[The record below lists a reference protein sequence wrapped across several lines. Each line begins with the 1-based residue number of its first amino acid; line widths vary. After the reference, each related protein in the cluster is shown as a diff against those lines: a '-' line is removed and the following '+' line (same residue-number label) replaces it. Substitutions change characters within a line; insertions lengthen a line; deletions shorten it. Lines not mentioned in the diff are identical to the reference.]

1 MPITLGDVT
10 LEYKS
15 LPLLL
20 REDGTA
26 QVTVRKGYMR
36 EGEFVE
42 IERKTVDVTADDVS
56 AVLDANPTPKLTR
69 RDDLSLA
76 LYTAMVQL
84 GHVEAGEIS

>member
-1 MPITLGDVT
+1 MPITLDAVT

-20 REDGTA
+20 REDGSA
-26 QVTVRKGYMR
+26 SVTLRKGYMR
-36 EGEFVE
+36 NGQF
-42 IERKTVDVTADDVS
+42 IETERSTVDVTADDVS

-76 LYTAMVQL
+76 LYTSMVQL

>member
-1 MPITLGDVT
+1 MPITLDAVT

-20 REDGTA
+20 REDGSA
-26 QVTVRKGYMR
+26 IVTLRKGYMR
-36 EGEFVE
+36 NGQF
-42 IERKTVDVTADDVS
+42 IETERSTFDVTADDVS

-76 LYTAMVQL
+76 LYTRLVSL
-84 GHVEAGEIS
+84 GLVEAGAIS

>member
-1 MPITLGDVT
+1 MPITLGEVT

-36 EGEFVE
+36 DGQFIE
-42 IERKTVDVTADDVS
+42 IERKTVDCDAASVS
-56 AVLDANPTPKLTR
+56 EILDSEPIGKLTR

-76 LYTAMVQL
+76 LYAAMVQL

>member
-1 MPITLGDVT
+1 MPITLGEVT

-36 EGEFVE
+36 EGAFVE
-42 IERKTVDVTADDVS
+42 IERKTVDCDAASVS
-56 AVLDANPTPKLTR
+56 AILDSEPIGKLSR

-76 LYTAMVQL
+76 LYAAMVQL
-84 GHVEAGEIS
+84 GHVEAGAIS

>member
-1 MPITLGDVT
+1 MPITLDTVT

-20 REDGTA
+20 REDGSA
-26 QVTVRKGYMR
+26 IVTLRKGYMR
-36 EGEFVE
+36 NGQF
-42 IERKTVDVTADDVS
+42 IETERSTVDVTADDVS

-76 LYTAMVQL
+76 LYTSMVQL

>member
-1 MPITLGDVT
+1 MPITLDTVT

-26 QVTVRKGYMR
+26 SVTLRKGYMR
-36 EGEFVE
+36 NGQF
-42 IERKTVDVTADDVS
+42 IETERSTVDVTVDDVS

-76 LYTAMVQL
+76 LYAAMVQL

>member
-1 MPITLGDVT
+1 MPITLGEVT

-20 REDGTA
+20 REDGSA
-26 QVTVRKGYMR
+26 SVTLRKGYMR
-36 EGEFVE
+36 NGQF
-42 IERKTVDVTADDVS
+42 IETERSTVDVTADDVS

-76 LYTAMVQL
+76 LYTSMVQL

>member
-1 MPITLGDVT
+1 MPITLDTVT

-20 REDGTA
+20 REDGSA
-26 QVTVRKGYMR
+26 SVTLRKGYMR
-36 EGEFVE
+36 NGQF
-42 IERKTVDVTADDVS
+42 IETERSTVDVTADDVS

-76 LYTAMVQL
+76 LYTRVVSL
-84 GHVEAGEIS
+84 GLVEAGAIS

>member
-1 MPITLGDVT
+1 MPITLGEVT

-26 QVTVRKGYMR
+26 QVTMRKGYMR
-36 EGEFVE
+36 DGQFIE
-42 IERKTVDVTADDVS
+42 IERKTVDVSADVVS
-56 AVLDANPTPKLTR
+56 AILDASPTPTLTR

-76 LYTAMVQL
+76 IYAAMVQL
-84 GHVEAGEIS
+84 GHVEAGAIS

>member
-1 MPITLGDVT
+1 MPITLDSVT

-26 QVTVRKGYMR
+26 QVVMRKGYVLD
-36 EGEFVE
+36 GSFIE
-42 IERKTVDVTADDVS
+42 ISRQTLEISAEDVS
-56 AVLDANPTPKLTR
+56 AVLDAEPLGKMTR

-76 LYTAMVQL
+76 LYTRLVQL
-84 GHVEAGEIS
+84 GLVEAGAVS

>member
-1 MPITLGDVT
+1 MPITLGEVT

-26 QVTVRKGYMR
+26 SVTLRKGYMR
-36 EGEFVE
+36 NGQF
-42 IERKTVDVTADDVS
+42 IETERSTVDVTADDVS

-76 LYTAMVQL
+76 LYTRLVSL
-84 GHVEAGEIS
+84 GLVEAGAIS

>member
-36 EGEFVE
+36 DGQFVE
-42 IERKTVDVTADDVS
+42 IERKTVDCDAVSVS
-56 AVLDANPTPKLTR
+56 AILDSEPIGKLTR

-76 LYTAMVQL
+76 LYAAMVQL

>member
-1 MPITLGDVT
+1 MPITLGEVT

-36 EGEFVE
+36 DGQFIE
-42 IERKTVDVTADDVS
+42 IERKTVDCDVASVS
-56 AVLDANPTPKLTR
+56 AILDSEPIGKLTR

-76 LYTAMVQL
+76 LYAAMVQL

>member
-1 MPITLGDVT
+1 MPITLGEVT

-36 EGEFVE
+36 DEQFVE
-42 IERKTVDVTADDVS
+42 IERKTVDCDAASVS
-56 AVLDANPTPKLTR
+56 AILDSEPIGKLTR

-76 LYTAMVQL
+76 LYAAMVQL

>member
-20 REDGTA
+20 REDGSA
-26 QVTVRKGYMR
+26 SVTLRKGYMR
-36 EGEFVE
+36 NGQF
-42 IERKTVDVTADDVS
+42 IETERSTVDVTADDVS

-76 LYTAMVQL
+76 LYTRVVSL
-84 GHVEAGEIS
+84 GLVEAGAIS

>member
-20 REDGTA
+20 REDGSA
-26 QVTVRKGYMR
+26 SVTLRKGYMR
-36 EGEFVE
+36 NGQF
-42 IERKTVDVTADDVS
+42 IETERSTVDVTADDVS
-56 AVLDANPTPKLTR
+56 AVLDANPTPTLTR

-76 LYTAMVQL
+76 LYTSMVQL

>member
-1 MPITLGDVT
+1 MPITLDTVT

-26 QVTVRKGYMR
+26 SVTLRKGYVAA
-36 EGEFVE
+36 GSF
-42 IERKTVDVTADDVS
+42 IETERHTVDVSAEEVA
-56 AVLDANPTPKLTR
+56 AVLDASPMPGLTR

-76 LYTAMVQL
+76 LYQRMVAL
-84 GHVEAGEIS
+84 GHAEAGKIS